1 MASAPLV
8 IVNPVAGPSAG
19 RVLERDRLE
28 RALRRLDHPGD
39 WIETQAD
46 YDAGQIIDDN
56 PGEGPVV
63 VIGGDGT
70 AQAAATRLC
79 GGERPLLAIPRGSGN
94 VFARALQIPVLLDR
108 ALDLLESG
116 RVVRVDVGRIGGE
129 VFLLGAGIGLDA
141 NVIRGADRSL
151 KRRVGGLAYVYSAAQ
166 NLPVAHHEF
175 EIDIDGRR
183 LRERAAAVH
192 VANFGTRVGPFV
204 LPPKADGRDG
214 ELDVVI
220 MRAQSLEETI
230 NLLATPLLPDQ
241 SLNKAVRYERG
252 RRVQVKASKELPVQ
266 VDGEDR
272 GDHPGLHCRIEPE
285 SLPVIVPR

>member
-1 MASAPLV
+1 MDLYDDFVEA
-8 IVNPVAGPSAG
+8 VAEG
-19 RVLERDRLE
+19 RSMEPDQVRE
-28 RALRRLDHPGD
+28 
-39 WIETQAD
+39 I
-46 YDAGQIIDDN
+46 
-56 PGEGPVV
+56 
-63 VIGGDGT
+63 
-70 AQAAATRLC
+70 AQ
-79 GGERPLLAIPRGSGN
+79 
-94 VFARALQIPVLLDR
+94 
-108 ALDLLESG
+108 
-116 RVVRVDVGRIGGE
+116 GRIYTGLGGMRHGLVDE
-129 VFLLGAGIGLDA
+129 IGRKQPGMMTLIGVA
-141 NVIRGADRSL
+141 ITV
-151 KRRVGGLAYVYSAAQ
+151 AYVYSAAQ
-166 NLPVAHHEF
+166 NLPVAHHDF

-230 NLLATPLLPDQ
+230 NLLATPLMPDQ
-241 SLNKAVRYERG
+241 SLNKAVRNERG
-252 RRVQVKASKELPVQ
+252 RRVQVKASKDLPVQ